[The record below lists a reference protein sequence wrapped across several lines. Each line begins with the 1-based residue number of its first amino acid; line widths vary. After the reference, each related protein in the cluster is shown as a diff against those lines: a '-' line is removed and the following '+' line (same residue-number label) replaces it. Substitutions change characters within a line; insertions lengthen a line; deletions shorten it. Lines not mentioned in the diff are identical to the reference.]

1 MSMSKT
7 MAATALLL
15 GLTLAACSGQG
26 ATSNA
31 STASSADRAVSAT
44 AAVATSADMAEPVEL
59 DLAGLTPI
67 AASALREGSYPIDC
81 ACSSSMFK
89 IDSCELVVADGGMKV
104 RLTMGSSSFP
114 YLYQGTAEQAA
125 AASEA
130 DYLVPEDVD
139 GAPVFTLAVDALDA
153 PVNCAA
159 YSKKKELWY
168 DRTLVFRADSLPA
181 EAFVEARG
189 TTVESLGLAD
199 GSYTAAVALTGGSG
213 KASVTSPAEIVVAD
227 GKATARIEWSS
238 SNYDYMVVDGVRLEP
253 VNTDGNSVFEMPVAA
268 FDTQLTV
275 LADTTA
281 MSTPHEIEYGL
292 TFDSSTLAS
301 A

>member
-1 MSMSKT
+1 M
-7 MAATALLL
+7 MATTALLL

-31 STASSADRAVSAT
+31 SATSRADSAVSST

-59 DLAGLTPI
+59 DLAGLTPV
-67 AASALREGSYPIDC
+67 AASALREGSYPIDYE
-81 ACSSSMFK
+81 CSSSMFK

-114 YLYQGTAEQAA
+114 YLYPGTAEQAA

-130 DYLVPEDVD
+130 DYLVPEDVE
-139 GAPVFTLAVDALDA
+139 GSPVFTLAVDALDA
-153 PVNCAA
+153 PVDCAA

-168 DRTLVFRADSLPA
+168 DRTLVFRADSLPD
-181 EAFVEARG
+181 EAFLEGRG
-189 TTVESLGLAD
+189 ATVESLGLAD
-199 GSYTAAVALTGGSG
+199 GSYTVAVALTGGSG
-213 KASVTSPAEIVVAD
+213 KASVTSPAEIVVAG

-253 VNTDGNSVFEMPVAA
+253 VNAEGNSVFEMPVAA
-268 FDTQLTV
+268 FDTQLMV

-292 TFDSSTLAS
+292 TFDSSTLAG